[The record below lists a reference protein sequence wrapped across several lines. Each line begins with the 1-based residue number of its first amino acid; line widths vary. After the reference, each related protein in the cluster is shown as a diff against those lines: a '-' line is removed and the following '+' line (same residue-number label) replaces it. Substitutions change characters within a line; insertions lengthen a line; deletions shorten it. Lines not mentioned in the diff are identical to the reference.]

1 MNLRDVESI
10 VKIAQEGNI
19 ARAAE
24 KLFITPSALTQQ
36 LQHLEEDIGT
46 PLFTRSRKGCTLTDA
61 GAIYLESAKKLLE
74 IRRDTYN
81 RLQDISSIKK
91 GTLSIGLPPERG
103 VEMFRYLYP
112 RFHNQYPGIT
122 ICVHE
127 VNVLRQQ
134 SMIADGQLDL
144 GFMTLCQ
151 HQKTA
156 DEYQVLHKE
165 EILLA
170 LPAAHPACR
179 LAVPAENRPFPLL
192 DIRSLA
198 KEPFA
203 LIFNGSTLRDL
214 ENRIFQ
220 EAGFAPLILFE
231 TARLSTILAM
241 APATPFSSV
250 FLVKIFLGVM
260 PSFNSSITARPEAL
274 AMRFLLLEAAKAVP
288 APGSAM
294 PSTSDSIHME
304 LAVPKW
310 AQLPTVGRAAISAA
324 FISSAVTAPVST
336 RPGYSRSSLEQNSGF
351 PPTFPGSIGPPG
363 TITAGMSSLAAA
375 IIIPG
380 IILSHPANS
389 TIASK

>member
-36 LQHLEEDIGT
+36 LQHLEEEIGT
-46 PLFTRSRKGCTLTDA
+46 PLFTRSRKGCALTDA
-61 GAIYLESAKKLLE
+61 GSIYLESGKKLLE

-81 RLQDISSIKK
+81 RLQDISSTKK

-112 RFHNQYPGIT
+112 RFHKQYPEIT
-122 ICVHE
+122 IRVHE

-241 APATPFSSV
+241 ASDGVCCGLVPAYTALKSLPGIAFFTLPDQPFWLQAASYKKRSHLTQAARFLISSV
-250 FLVKIFLGVM
+250 SDYWNRETFGT
-260 PSFNSSITARPEAL
+260 PPD
-274 AMRFLLLEAAKAVP
+274 
-288 APGSAM
+288 PG
-294 PSTSDSIHME
+294 
-304 LAVPKW
+304 
-310 AQLPTVGRAAISAA
+310 Q
-324 FISSAVTAPVST
+324 
-336 RPGYSRSSLEQNSGF
+336 
-351 PPTFPGSIGPPG
+351 
-363 TITAGMSSLAAA
+363 
-375 IIIPG
+375 
-380 IILSHPANS
+380 
-389 TIASK
+389 